1 MRWLARRKCNWF
13 SVSKWK
19 TRQGYRNPNSQT
31 KECFTRH
38 QKNPDNDDY
47 AVRIPR
53 NWRGG
58 KPLTWSDDTTHL
70 PMNTE
75 HSLWSYRVCWWA
87 EEVWEGH
94 DEWTMICSISVM
106 VYVCRNLSWLSCVK
120 ILRLKQLLSIPLLIR
135 LWVSRILSQFCNDP
149 NTTLC
154 CCKNETSRPPWI
166 SVGRLGTRSIQC
178 DTCSLPPSLQIQT
191 QLLVCYTRHTHQ
203 EFQII

>member
-1 MRWLARRKCNWF
+1 
-13 SVSKWK
+13 
-19 TRQGYRNPNSQT
+19 
-31 KECFTRH
+31 
-38 QKNPDNDDY
+38 
-47 AVRIPR
+47 
-53 NWRGG
+53 
-58 KPLTWSDDTTHL
+58 
-70 PMNTE
+70 MNTE

-178 DTCSLPPSLQIQT
+178 DTRSLPPSLQIQT

-203 EFQII
+203 EFQIIWDSLSCTVSGLICCTTLTQYLQAYTHSSCTSSNLHANTFPKLQARTDQWWEDHIRCTCA